1 MYGRDVFMESLVA
14 HGVRHLFGN
23 PGTTESPLIDSLA
36 RYPAIDYVLTLHEGV
51 AIGAASY
58 YAQACGR
65 AGVVNLHV
73 APGLG
78 NAIGMIFGALRT
90 SSPMVVTAGQQD
102 TRLRLRDPILGH
114 DLVAMAAPVVKWSVQ
129 AESADEIAPIMR
141 RAFKIAHDPPAG
153 PVFVALPINVME
165 QQTEFEA
172 ASAGALYR
180 APPPDADGVAALAR
194 HLLAA
199 AEPAIVIGDDVARAG
214 AGEALV
220 ALAEVVG
227 AGIWTEL
234 IHQHQP
240 VPNLHP
246 NYRGRLPS
254 DPASI
259 AEAFG
264 AADAVLMVGGPFFEE
279 VWYAPAGPF
288 PPGASV
294 LQIEESTARLGRN
307 HRLDAGL
314 IAGLVP
320 ALEAV
325 SAEVREGQSAAHA
338 AAATERNQTFAARRA
353 RERAARSARLETI
366 AERRPMP
373 VPVMLETLAGAVPE
387 DVVIVEEAI
396 TGSPEIPRA
405 FSFAGAGDYFCGRGG
420 GIGQGIAGALGVKL
434 ASPERPLVC
443 LSGDGSAMYS
453 IQALWTAA
461 HHRLPIVFVI
471 LANAEYR
478 ILKHNLDI
486 YRRRF
491 EVATNHPYVQMDLV
505 DPPLGFV
512 EMAAGMGVAG
522 VRVTEPDELAA
533 AVREAL
539 DSGAPRLIEVAVE
552 GKV

>member
-1 MYGRDVFMESLVA
+1 MYGRDVFMESLLA

-36 RYPAIDYVLTLHEGV
+36 RYQGIEYVLALHEGV

-58 YAQACGR
+58 YAQACSR

-90 SSPMVVTAGQQD
+90 NSPMVVTAGQQD

-129 AESADEIAPIMR
+129 AESADEIAPVMR
-141 RAFKIAHDPPAG
+141 RAFKIAHDAPSG

-165 QQTEFEA
+165 QQTEIA
-172 ASAGALYR
+172 AHAAGPLYR
-180 APPPDADGVAALAR
+180 APPPDAEGVAAMAR

-199 AEPAIVIGDDVARAG
+199 NEPAIMIGDDVARAG
-214 AGEALV
+214 AGDALV
-220 ALAEVVG
+220 ALAETVG

-240 VPNLHP
+240 VPNMHP
-246 NYRGRLPS
+246 NYRGRIPT
-254 DPASI
+254 DPATI
-259 AEAFG
+259 AKAFG
-264 AADAVLMVGGPFFEE
+264 GADAVLMVGGPFFEE
-279 VWYAPAGPF
+279 VWYAPGGPF
-288 PPGASV
+288 PLGATV
-294 LQIEESTARLGRN
+294 LQIEESTERLARN
-307 HRLDAGL
+307 HGLDAGL
-314 IAGLVP
+314 VAGLTP

-325 SAEVREGQSAAHA
+325 CALVQEEKSTDYAAEAE
-338 AAATERNQTFAARRA
+338 ERNRVFASFAEK
-353 RERAARSARLETI
+353 ERADRSARLVAIED
-366 AERRPMP
+366 RRPMP
-373 VPVMLETLAGAVPE
+373 VPIMLDALAAAVPD

-396 TGSPEIPRA
+396 TGSPEIPKA
-405 FSFAGAGDYFCGRGG
+405 FSFDGHGDYFCGRGG

-434 ASPERPLVC
+434 ALPERPMVC

-491 EVATNHPYVQMDLV
+491 DVATNHPYVQMDLV

-522 VRVTEPDELAA
+522 TRVTEPDELAA
-533 AVREAL
+533 AVKEGLA
-539 DSGAPRLIEVAVE
+539 SGAPYLIEVAVE
-552 GKV
+552 GKL

>member
-1 MYGRDVFMESLVA
+1 MYGRDVFMESLLA
-14 HGVRHLFGN
+14 HGVQHLFGN
-23 PGTTESPLIDSLA
+23 PGTTESPIIDSLA
-36 RYPAIDYVLTLHEGV
+36 RYPALDYVLTLHEGV

-90 SSPMVVTAGQQD
+90 NSPMVVTAGQQD

-129 AESADEIAPIMR
+129 ADSADEIAPIMR

-153 PVFVALPINVME
+153 PVFVGLPINVME
-165 QQTEFEA
+165 QQTDIH
-172 ASAGALYR
+172 ASTAGTLYR
-180 APPPDADGVAALAR
+180 APAPDAEGAAAIAR

-214 AGEALV
+214 AGDTLV
-220 ALAEVVG
+220 ALAEATG

-240 VPNLHP
+240 VPNMHP
-246 NYRGRLPS
+246 NYRGRIPS

-259 AEAFG
+259 AETFG
-264 AADAVLMVGGPFFEE
+264 TADLVLMVGGPFFEE
-279 VWYAPAGPF
+279 VWYAPSGPF
-288 PPGASV
+288 PPGATV
-294 LQIEESTARLGRN
+294 LQIEESTERLARN
-307 HRLDAGL
+307 HRLAAGL
-314 IAGLVP
+314 IAGLCP

-325 SAEVREGQSAAHA
+325 SALVRQDGSAAYA
-338 AAATERNQTFAARRA
+338 AAATGRNERFASLHEEERTARRA
-353 RERAARSARLETI
+353 RLE
-366 AERRPMP
+366 AMQERRPMP
-373 VPVMLETLAGAVPE
+373 VPIMLEALAAAVPE

-396 TGSPEIPRA
+396 TGSPEIPKA
-405 FSFAGAGDYFCGRGG
+405 FSFGGFGDYFCGRGG

-434 ASPERPLVC
+434 ANPDRPLVC

-461 HHRLPIVFVI
+461 HHRLPIVFII
-471 LANAEYR
+471 LANSEYR

-491 EVATNHPYVQMDLV
+491 DVATNHPYREMDLV

-512 EMAAGMGVAG
+512 EIAAGMGVAG
-522 VRVTEPDELAA
+522 TRVTEPDALAA
-533 AVREAL
+533 AVRDAL
-539 DSGAPRLIEVAVE
+539 AAGAPRLIEVAVE

>member
-1 MYGRDVFMESLVA
+1 M
-14 HGVRHLFGN
+14 
-23 PGTTESPLIDSLA
+23 LA
-36 RYPAIDYVLTLHEGV
+36 LHEGV

-90 SSPMVVTAGQQD
+90 NSPMVVTAGQQD

-129 AESADEIAPIMR
+129 AESADEIAPVMR
-141 RAFKIAHDPPAG
+141 RAFKIAHDAPSG

-165 QQTEFEA
+165 QQTETLARA
-172 ASAGALYR
+172 AGPLYR
-180 APPPDADGVAALAR
+180 APPPDPDGVAALAR

-199 AEPAIVIGDDVARAG
+199 NEPAIMIGDDVARVG
-214 AGEALV
+214 AGDALV
-220 ALAEVVG
+220 ALAEAVG

-240 VPNLHP
+240 VPNMHP
-246 NYRGRLPS
+246 NYRGRIPT
-254 DPASI
+254 DPATI
-259 AEAFG
+259 AKAFG
-264 AADAVLMVGGPFFEE
+264 GADAVLMVGGPFFEE
-279 VWYAPAGPF
+279 VWYAPGGPF
-288 PPGASV
+288 PPGAKV
-294 LQIEESTARLGRN
+294 LQIEESTERLGRN
-307 HRLDAGL
+307 HGLDAGL
-314 IAGLVP
+314 IAGLGP
-320 ALEAV
+320 ALEALRAQV
-325 SAEVREGQSAAHA
+325 EAHGSDAYSA
-338 AAATERNQTFAARRA
+338 AAADRNRRLAALHEE
-353 RERAARSARLETI
+353 ERADRSARLVAI
-366 AERRPMP
+366 QDRRPMP
-373 VPVMLETLAGAVPE
+373 LPIMLEALAAAVPE

-396 TGSPEIPRA
+396 TGSPEIPKA
-405 FSFAGAGDYFCGRGG
+405 FSFGGHGDYFCGRGG

-434 ASPERPLVC
+434 AMPERPMVC

-491 EVATNHPYVQMDLV
+491 DVATNHPYVQMDLV

-522 VRVTEPDELAA
+522 TRVTEPDELAE
-533 AVREAL
+533 AVKEGLA
-539 DSGAPRLIEVAVE
+539 SGAPYLIEAAVE

>member
-1 MYGRDVFMESLVA
+1 M
-14 HGVRHLFGN
+14 FGN

-36 RYPAIDYVLTLHEGV
+36 RYQEIDYVLALHEGV

-90 SSPMVVTAGQQD
+90 NSPMVVTAGQQD

-114 DLVAMAAPVVKWSVQ
+114 DLVAMAEPVVKWSVQ
-129 AESADEIAPIMR
+129 AESADEIAPVMR
-141 RAFKIAHDPPAG
+141 RAFKIAHDAPSG

-165 QQTEFEA
+165 QQTEVEA
-172 ASAGALYR
+172 RAAGPLYR
-180 APPPDADGVAALAR
+180 APPPDAEGVAAIAR

-199 AEPAIVIGDDVARAG
+199 QEPAIMIGDDVARAG

-220 ALAEVVG
+220 ALAETVG

-240 VPNLHP
+240 VPNMHP
-246 NYRGRLPS
+246 NYRGRIPT
-254 DPASI
+254 DPATI
-259 AEAFG
+259 AKAFG
-264 AADAVLMVGGPFFEE
+264 GADAVLMVGGPFFEE
-279 VWYAPAGPF
+279 VWYAPEGPF
-288 PPGASV
+288 PPGATV
-294 LQIEESTARLGRN
+294 LQIEESTERLARN
-307 HRLDAGL
+307 HGLDAGL
-314 IAGLVP
+314 IAGLTP
-320 ALEAV
+320 ALEALCAQV
-325 SAEVREGQSAAHA
+325 EAERSDAYSA
-338 AAATERNQTFAARRA
+338 AAAERNQRFATLHEEERADRRA
-353 RERAARSARLETI
+353 RLAAI
-366 AERRPMP
+366 KDRRPMP
-373 VPVMLETLAGAVPE
+373 VPIMLEALAAAVPE

-396 TGSPEIPRA
+396 TGSPEIPKA
-405 FSFAGAGDYFCGRGG
+405 FSFGGYGDYFCGRGG

-434 ASPERPLVC
+434 ALPDRPMVC

-453 IQALWTAA
+453 IQALWSAA

-471 LANAEYR
+471 LANTEYR

-486 YRRRF
+486 YRKRF
-491 EVATNHPYVQMDLV
+491 DVATNHPYVQMDLV

-512 EMAAGMGVAG
+512 EMAVGMGVAG
-522 VRVTEPDELAA
+522 TRVTEPDELAD
-533 AVREAL
+533 AVKEGLA
-539 DSGAPRLIEVAVE
+539 SGAPYLIEAAIE
-552 GKV
+552 GKI

>member
-1 MYGRDVFMESLVA
+1 MYGRDVFMESLLA
-14 HGVRHLFGN
+14 HGVQHLFGN

-36 RYPAIDYVLTLHEGV
+36 RYQGIDYVLALHEGV

-90 SSPMVVTAGQQD
+90 NSPMVVTAGQQD

-129 AESADEIAPIMR
+129 AESADEIAPVMR
-141 RAFKIAHDPPAG
+141 RAFKIAHDAPSG

-165 QQTEFEA
+165 QQTEIEA
-172 ASAGALYR
+172 RAAGPLYR
-180 APPPDADGVAALAR
+180 APPPDADGVAAIAG

-199 AEPAIVIGDDVARAG
+199 QEPAIMIGDDVARTG

-220 ALAEVVG
+220 ALAETVG

-240 VPNLHP
+240 VPNMHP
-246 NYRGRLPS
+246 NYRGRIPT
-254 DPASI
+254 DPATI
-259 AEAFG
+259 ATSFG
-264 AADAVLMVGGPFFEE
+264 GADAVLMVGGPFFEE
-279 VWYAPAGPF
+279 VWYAPEGPF
-288 PPGASV
+288 PPGAKV
-294 LQIEESTARLGRN
+294 LQIEESTERLARN
-307 HRLDAGL
+307 HGLDAGL
-314 IAGLVP
+314 IAGLKP
-320 ALEAV
+320 ALEAIRV
-325 SAEVREGQSAAHA
+325 HVEAERSTAYAADA
-338 AAATERNQTFAARRA
+338 AERNQVFANFREKEWADRRA
-353 RERAARSARLETI
+353 RLDAIRG
-366 AERRPMP
+366 RRPMP
-373 VPVMLETLAGAVPE
+373 VPVMLEAIATAVPE

-396 TGSPEIPRA
+396 TGSPEIPKA
-405 FSFAGAGDYFCGRGG
+405 FSFGGHGDYFCGRGG

-434 ASPERPLVC
+434 AMPERPMVC

-491 EVATNHPYVQMDLV
+491 GVATNHPYVQMDLV

-522 VRVTEPDELAA
+522 TRVTEPDELAE
-533 AVREAL
+533 AVKEGLA
-539 DSGAPRLIEVAVE
+539 SGAPYLIEAAVE
-552 GKV
+552 GKI

>member
-1 MYGRDVFMESLVA
+1 MYGRDVFMESLLA
-14 HGVRHLFGN
+14 HGVRHMFGN

-90 SSPMVVTAGQQD
+90 NSPMVVTAGQQD

-129 AESADEIAPIMR
+129 AESADEIAPIVR
-141 RAFKIAHDPPAG
+141 RAFKVAHDAPSG
-153 PVFVALPINVME
+153 PVFVALPVNVME
-165 QQTEFEA
+165 QQTEVA
-172 ASAGALYR
+172 ARAAGPLWR
-180 APPPDADGVAALAR
+180 APPPDAEGVAAVAR

-214 AGEALV
+214 AGDALV
-220 ALAEVVG
+220 ALAEAVG

-240 VPNLHP
+240 VPNMHP
-246 NYRGRLPS
+246 NYRGRTPS
-254 DPASI
+254 DPAAI
-259 AEAFG
+259 AG
-264 AADAVLMVGGPFFEE
+264 ALGSADAVLMVGGPFFEE
-279 VWYAPAGPF
+279 VWYAPDGPF
-288 PPGASV
+288 PAGATV
-294 LQIEESTARLGRN
+294 LQIEESTDRLARN
-307 HRLDAGL
+307 HGLDAGL
-314 IAGLVP
+314 IAGLGP
-320 ALEAV
+320 ALEAICARV
-325 SAEVREGQSAAHA
+325 QEDASDAYA
-338 AAATERNQTFAARRA
+338 AAAAARNVRLA
-353 RERAARSARLETI
+353 ALREEERESRQADLETML
-366 AERRPMP
+366 ERRPMP
-373 VPVMLETLAGAVPE
+373 VPVMLEALAGAVPE

-396 TGSPEIPRA
+396 TGSPEIPK
-405 FSFAGAGDYFCGRGG
+405 SFAFGGHGDYFCGRGG

-434 ASPERPLVC
+434 ATPDRPLVC

-453 IQALWTAA
+453 IQTLWTAA

-486 YRRRF
+486 YRKRF
-491 EVATNHPYVQMDLV
+491 GVASNHPYVQMDLV

-522 VRVTEPDELAA
+522 SRVTEPEELAA
-533 AVREAL
+533 AVRDAL
-539 DSGAPRLIEVAVE
+539 ASGAPYLIEVAVE

>member
-1 MYGRDVFMESLVA
+1 MYGRDVFMESLLA
-14 HGVRHLFGN
+14 QGVEHLFGN

-36 RYPAIDYVLTLHEGV
+36 RYPALDYVLTLHEGV

-90 SSPMVVTAGQQD
+90 NSAMVVTAGQQD

-114 DLVAMAAPVVKWSVQ
+114 DLVAMAAPVVKWSAQ

-165 QQTEFEA
+165 QQTEIRA
-172 ASAGALYR
+172 AAAGALYR
-180 APPPDADGVAALAR
+180 APAPDPAGVAAVAK
-194 HLLAA
+194 HLLGAR
-199 AEPAIVIGDDVARAG
+199 EPVIVIGDDVARAG
-214 AGEALV
+214 AGDALL
-220 ALAEVVG
+220 ALAEATG

-240 VPNLHP
+240 VPNRHP
-246 NYRGRLPS
+246 NYRGRIPS

-259 AEAFG
+259 AQAFG
-264 AADAVLMVGGPFFEE
+264 GADAVLMVGGPFFEE
-279 VWYAPAGPF
+279 VWYAATGPF
-288 PPGASV
+288 PAGAAV
-294 LQIEESTARLGRN
+294 LQIEESSARLARN
-307 HRLDAGL
+307 HALDAGL
-314 IAGLVP
+314 IAGLAP

-325 SAEVREGQSAAHA
+325 HARVQEDGTAAFSA
-338 AAATERNQTFAARRA
+338 AAAERNARFAALRADERAARRA
-353 RERAARSARLETI
+353 RLDDMRA
-366 AERRPMP
+366 RRPMP
-373 VPVMLETLAGAVPE
+373 VPIMLETLAAAVP
-387 DVVIVEEAI
+387 DDAVIVEEAI
-396 TGSPEIPRA
+396 TGSPEIPHA
-405 FSFAGAGDYFCGRGG
+405 FGFGGHGDYFCGRGG

-434 ASPERPLVC
+434 AIPDRPMLC

-461 HHRLPIVFVI
+461 HHRLPIVFII

-486 YRRRF
+486 YRKRF
-491 EVATNHPYVQMDLV
+491 GVATNHPYREMDLI

-522 VRVTEPDELAA
+522 TRVTEPDELAA
-533 AVREAL
+533 AVRDAL
-539 DSGAPRLIEVAVE
+539 ASGAPHLIEVAVE

>member
-90 SSPMVVTAGQQD
+90 NSPMVVTAGQQD

-165 QQTEFEA
+165 QQTDIEA
-172 ASAGALYR
+172 TSAGALYR

-288 PPGASV
+288 PPAASV

-325 SAEVREGQSAAHA
+325 SAAVREGQSAAHA
-338 AAATERNQTFAARRA
+338 AAATDRNQTFAARRA
-353 RERAARSARLETI
+353 KERAARSARLEAM

-405 FSFAGAGDYFCGRGG
+405 FAFAGAGDYFCGRGG

-539 DSGAPRLIEVAVE
+539 ESDVPRLIEVAVE

>member
-1 MYGRDVFMESLVA
+1 MYGRDVFMESLLA

-36 RYPAIDYVLTLHEGV
+36 RYPALDYVLTLHEGV

-90 SSPMVVTAGQQD
+90 NSAMVVTAGQQD

-114 DLVAMAAPVVKWSVQ
+114 DLVAMAAPVVKWSAQ
-129 AESADEIAPIMR
+129 AESADEVAPIMR

-165 QQTEFEA
+165 QQTDIGA
-172 ASAGALYR
+172 APAGALYR
-180 APPPDADGVAALAR
+180 APAPDPQGVAAVAT
-194 HLLAA
+194 HLLGAR
-199 AEPAIVIGDDVARAG
+199 EPAIVIGDDVARAG
-214 AGEALV
+214 AGGALL
-220 ALAEVVG
+220 ALAEATG

-240 VPNLHP
+240 VPNMHP
-246 NYRGRLPS
+246 NYRGRIPS
-254 DPASI
+254 DRASI
-259 AEAFG
+259 AQAFG
-264 AADAVLMVGGPFFEE
+264 GADVVLMVGGPFFEE
-279 VWYAPAGPF
+279 VWYAATGPF
-288 PPGASV
+288 PAGAAV
-294 LQIEESTARLGRN
+294 LQIEESTTRLARN
-307 HRLDAGL
+307 HALAAGL
-314 IAGLVP
+314 IAGLTP

-325 SAEVREGQSAAHA
+325 HAWVQEDGTAAFA
-338 AAATERNQTFAARRA
+338 AVAAERN
-353 RERAARSARLETI
+353 ARLAALRE
-366 AERRPMP
+366 AERTARQARLDAMRARRPMP
-373 VPVMLETLAGAVPE
+373 VPVMLETLAAALPE

-396 TGSPEIPRA
+396 TGSPEIPHA
-405 FSFAGAGDYFCGRGG
+405 FSFGGHGDYFCGRGG

-434 ASPERPLVC
+434 AIPDRPMVC

-461 HHRLPIVFVI
+461 HYRLPIVFII
-471 LANAEYR
+471 LANREYR

-486 YRRRF
+486 YRKRF
-491 EVATNHPYVQMDLV
+491 GVATNHPYREMDLI

-522 VRVTEPDELAA
+522 TRVTEPEELAT
-533 AVREAL
+533 AVQEAL
-539 DSGAPRLIEVAVE
+539 ASGAPRLIEVAVE

>member
-1 MYGRDVFMESLVA
+1 MYGRDVFMESLLA
-14 HGVRHLFGN
+14 QGVEHLFGN

-36 RYPAIDYVLTLHEGV
+36 RYPALDYVLTLHEGV

-90 SSPMVVTAGQQD
+90 NSAMVVTAGQQD

-114 DLVAMAAPVVKWSVQ
+114 DLVAMAAPVVKWSAQ

-165 QQTEFEA
+165 QQTEIRA
-172 ASAGALYR
+172 AAAGALYR
-180 APPPDADGVAALAR
+180 APAPDPAGVAAVAT
-194 HLLAA
+194 HLLGA
-199 AEPAIVIGDDVARAG
+199 AEPVIVIGDDVARAYAGG
-214 AGEALV
+214 ALL
-220 ALAEVVG
+220 ALAEETG

-240 VPNLHP
+240 VPNRHP
-246 NYRGRLPS
+246 NYRGRIPS

-259 AEAFG
+259 AETFG

-279 VWYAPAGPF
+279 VWYAATGPF
-288 PPGASV
+288 PAGAAV
-294 LQIEESTARLGRN
+294 LQIEESSARLARN
-307 HRLDAGL
+307 HALDAGL

-325 SAEVREGQSAAHA
+325 RALVEKDGSAAYA
-338 AAATERNQTFAARRA
+338 AAAAKRNERFTALQEE
-353 RERAARSARLETI
+353 ERAARQARLEAI
-366 AERRPMP
+366 GARRPMP
-373 VPVMLETLAGAVPE
+373 VPIMLEALAAAVP
-387 DVVIVEEAI
+387 DDAVIVEEAI
-396 TGSPEIPRA
+396 TGSPEIPHA
-405 FSFAGAGDYFCGRGG
+405 FSFGGHGDYFCGRGG
-420 GIGQGIAGALGVKL
+420 GIGQGIAGALGVRL
-434 ASPERPLVC
+434 AIPDRPMLC

-461 HHRLPIVFVI
+461 HHRLPIVFII

-486 YRRRF
+486 YRKRF
-491 EVATNHPYVQMDLV
+491 GVATNHPYREMDLI

-512 EMAAGMGVAG
+512 EMAAGMGVEG
-522 VRVTEPDELAA
+522 TRVTEPDALAA
-533 AVREAL
+533 AVQEAL
-539 DSGAPRLIEVAVE
+539 ASGAPRLIEVAVE